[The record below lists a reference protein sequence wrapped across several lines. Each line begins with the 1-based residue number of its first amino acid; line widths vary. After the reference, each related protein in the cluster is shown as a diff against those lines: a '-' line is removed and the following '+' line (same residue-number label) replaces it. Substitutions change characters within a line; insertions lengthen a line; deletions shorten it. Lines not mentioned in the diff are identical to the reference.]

1 MSSWFLLIIVT
12 MALGFGTQAYIN
24 SSYRK
29 YASVPNESGLT
40 GAQIARR
47 MLDDNGLQHVQVRP
61 VAGSLSDHY
70 DPRTQ
75 VVSLSEG
82 VYDQASVSA
91 MAIAC
96 HECGHAVQ
104 HARGYAA
111 MKVRSALVPIANFGS
126 SVWLIL
132 LLIGIF
138 LNMMQLFWL
147 GIIFYAFAVLFQ
159 IVTLP
164 VEFNAS
170 RRALAYITGSS
181 SGAVTASTQALA
193 IPGDATADGAVRFS
207 GRRRSPTWPRL
218 SRAFCSSCTSSAWY
232 VETSGVRFH
241 VTPDAYH
248 DCTDVRA

>member
-12 MALGFGTQAYIN
+12 MVLGFGTQAYIN

-47 MLDDNGLQHVQVRP
+47 MLDDNGLQDVQVRL

-70 DPRTQ
+70 DPRTR

-170 RRALAYITGSS
+170 RRALSSITGSS

-193 IPGDATADGAVRFS
+193 IPGDATADGARTVLRAAALTYVAAALTSVLQLLYFLGMVR
-207 GRRRSPTWPRL
+207 G
-218 SRAFCSSCTSSAWY
+218 
-232 VETSGVRFH
+232 
-241 VTPDAYH
+241 D
-248 DCTDVRA
+248 

>member
-1 MSSWFLLIIVT
+1 MSYLALILIT
-12 MALGFGTQAYIN
+12 MVLGFGTQAYIN

-47 MLDDNGLQHVQVRP
+47 MLDDNGLQHVEVRA

-70 DPRTQ
+70 DPRTK

-111 MKVRSALVPIANFGS
+111 MKVRSALVPVANFGS
-126 SVWLIL
+126 STWLIL
-132 LLIGIF
+132 LLVGIF
-138 LNMMQLFWL
+138 LNMMQLVWL

-159 IVTLP
+159 IVRLP
-164 VEFNAS
+164 VEFYAS

-181 SGAVTASTQALA
+181 SGAVTASTHALA
-193 IPGDATADGAVRFS
+193 VPGDFTADGARTV
-207 GRRRSPTWPRL
+207 L
-218 SRAFCSSCTSSAWY
+218 RAAALTYVAAALTSVMQLLY
-232 VETSGVRFH
+232 FLGMIRG
-241 VTPDAYH
+241 D
-248 DCTDVRA
+248 

>member
-12 MALGFGTQAYIN
+12 MVLGFGTQAYIN

-111 MKVRSALVPIANFGS
+111 MEGALRARPRSQLRLERVAHPAAHRHLPQHDAAFLAGHHLLRVCGALPDRHAACRVQR
-126 SVWLIL
+126 L
-132 LLIGIF
+132 
-138 LNMMQLFWL
+138 
-147 GIIFYAFAVLFQ
+147 
-159 IVTLP
+159 
-164 VEFNAS
+164 AS
-170 RRALAYITGSS
+170 RPCLHHGFEFGRRHGI
-181 SGAVTASTQALA
+181 TQALA
-193 IPGDATADGAVRFS
+193 IPGDATADGARTVLRAAALTYVAAALTSVLQLLYFLGMVR
-207 GRRRSPTWPRL
+207 
-218 SRAFCSSCTSSAWY
+218 
-232 VETSGVRFH
+232 EN
-241 VTPDAYH
+241 
-248 DCTDVRA
+248 